1 MLEEEKLKL
10 LESPHVY
17 DSSEVLKHYSV
28 NLDYGL
34 NDEQVILHREL
45 LGSHSF
51 LKPKKLSLLH
61 LFIQQFDDL
70 LVKILLSAAIVSFF
84 FTCFDPH
91 ETKNISSFIEPIVIL
106 FILILN
112 ALVGVWQEANAEK
125 ALDALKKLQPTLT
138 TCLRNGVWTTFDT
151 ENLVVGDIVKVK
163 NGDKIPADLRLVKV
177 LSTALLVEQSQL
189 TGESLLIYK
198 TTEALDKSEKTCDL
212 QTKRNI
218 LFGSTTVCS
227 GTGIGVVV
235 AVGMDTEIGTIQSA
249 VIEASTEN
257 TTTPLQKMLHDFG
270 NSLSKAI
277 SVICLLVWLINV
289 KNFNDPAHG
298 SIIRG
303 SIYYFKIAI
312 ALAVAA
318 IPEGLPAVITTCL
331 ALGTRKMA
339 KKNAI
344 VRKLPSIETLGCT
357 TVICSDKTGTLTTN
371 KMTTVVVNLFN
382 QQNKLRYIHMP
393 HQGDGIRVTMGGF
406 GENGMYVAQSF
417 DGPVENLTHTF
428 LKCASLCSDVTFST
442 LHHKNNRKLSRF
454 SSSGMDD
461 DGLVLEGEPTEVAI
475 IEMVNNLGK
484 FLTQCDSSHLDQ
496 MGQVIFS
503 SPVEENNSSN
513 IKKMKRWKKNLL
525 QNNNLVNRSR
535 SDSPNSHANT
545 NSSAESN
552 TNTNTELVNDVETD
566 DGMSKVRNETSTLK
580 KGQLTGRAGQTVPIP
595 ISALYRKYL
604 IKEATLEFCRS
615 RKMMSVIC
623 THSGSCVGNSS
634 GGKGSG
640 RSNKNKM
647 YLYSKGAP
655 ESILEVCTS
664 YMLPDGSVNKLS
676 KSEKTEILDHV
687 KQLAN
692 EALRVLA
699 FSYRSASQKDLDLY
713 NTLLHSSPNTTT
725 NANDTMKN
733 NSVFSKIEKDMVF
746 LGLVGIMDPPRPEV
760 KDSISKCM
768 RAGIRVIM
776 ITGDNKLTAEAI
788 ARKVG
793 IIKIPL
799 SISNPSLSLSPANAN
814 FCGSPKFSY
823 ANPKFS
829 YSSPKFGHASPSNSR
844 FGGSP
849 KFSGLLHGGS
859 LFSSLTGKEFESLT
873 QDAQRKLLTTSCL
886 VFSRT
891 EPKHKQ
897 SIVSILKDLGE
908 IVAMT
913 GDGVND
919 APALKMADIGIS
931 MGINGTEVAKE
942 ASDMILADDN
952 FKTIVSAIEEG
963 RCIYSNMKAFIR
975 YLISSNIGEVV
986 SIFMTAMLGIPEG
999 MLPVQL
1005 LWVNLVTDGP
1015 PATALGFNPP
1025 DPLVMK
1031 KGPRHRNDK
1040 LIDRTTLLRYMV
1052 IGLYVGLATC
1062 GIFIQYYVFGISP
1075 NEGNTLISLKKLMNW
1090 GNCMNWEEFHS
1101 SLIYDMSNSC
1111 EYFTVGKVKAS
1122 TLSLTT
1128 LVILEMF
1135 NALNALSED
1144 SSILK
1149 VPPWSNPY
1157 LICAIF
1163 FSILIHCFILYI
1175 PFFSSLF
1182 NVVPLDVYDWKW
1194 VLIWSFPVLII
1205 DECFKLCKRSYK
1217 KYSKPSLQSN
1227 QAVSEDKH
1235 DSFDNNNLNNQN
1247 MNGENLHGDEM
1258 WMSGSTDLSFGER
1271 LTNSLTSLLDKVAT
1285 SFSNS
1290 ASYDLSNQEKELA
1303 PQY

>member
-1 MLEEEKLKL
+1 MTEGLKL
-10 LESPHVY
+10 LASPHVY
-17 DSSEVLKHYSV
+17 ESHEVLNHYSV

-34 NDEQVILHREL
+34 NDEQVLLHREV

-91 ETKNISSFIEPIVIL
+91 EKKHISSFIEPIVIL

-125 ALDALKKLQPTLT
+125 ALDALKKLQPTLAN
-138 TCLRNGVWTTFDT
+138 CLRNGVWTTFDT

-163 NGDKIPADLRLVKV
+163 NGDKIPADLRLVKI
-177 LSTALLVEQSQL
+177 LSTTLLVEQSQL

-198 TTEALDKSEKTCDL
+198 TTDALDKSEAHCDL

-235 AVGMDTEIGTIQSA
+235 AVGMNTEIGTIQSA

-257 TTTPLQKMLHDFG
+257 TATPLQKMLHDFG
-270 NSLSKAI
+270 NSLSKVI
-277 SVICLLVWLINV
+277 SIICLLVWLINV

-298 SIIRG
+298 SVVRG
-303 SIYYFKIAI
+303 CIYYFKIAI

-393 HQGDGIRVTMGGF
+393 HGDGIRVTMGGF
-406 GENGMYVAQSF
+406 GDSGMCVAQSF

-428 LKCASLCSDVTFST
+428 LKCASLCSDVTIST
-442 LHHKNNRKLSRF
+442 TNLHSRKHNT
-454 SSSGMDD
+454 GVGGD
-461 DGLVLEGEPTEVAI
+461 LVLEGEPTEVAI

-484 FLTQCDSSHLDQ
+484 FLTQCDSSHLDP
-496 MGQVIFS
+496 MGQAIFLSPIEDS
-503 SPVEENNSSN
+503 SS
-513 IKKMKRWKKNLL
+513 IKKMKRWKKNSPKS
-525 QNNNLVNRSR
+525 NLVDRSR
-535 SDSPNSHANT
+535 SDSPNPNNTHDTDTLSPTTHSHNPPLP
-545 NSSAESN
+545 NPE
-552 TNTNTELVNDVETD
+552 D
-566 DGMSKVRNETSTLK
+566 DAVVFKNRTETSRSK
-580 KGQLTGRAGQTVPIP
+580 KAQLTGRTGSGSVPTP

-604 IKEATLEFCRS
+604 IKEATLEFCRT

-623 THSGSCVGNSS
+623 SHNMNTGGNTSNTGTGGSSR
-634 GGKGSG
+634 GSG
-640 RSNKNKM
+640 RNSSTRGKM

-655 ESILEVCTS
+655 ESIMEVCTS
-664 YMLPDGSVNKLS
+664 YMLPDGSVNKLA
-676 KSEKTEILDHV
+676 KSEKNEILDHV

-699 FSYRSASQKDLDLY
+699 FSYRQASQKDLDLY
-713 NTLLHSSPNTTT
+713 NSLTHSNSNSQNTQS
-725 NANDTMKN
+725 NN
-733 NSVFSKIEKDMVF
+733 NSVKTSNVFSRIEKDMTF

-793 IIKIPL
+793 IIKPT
-799 SISNPSLSLSPANAN
+799 
-814 FCGSPKFSY
+814 
-823 ANPKFS
+823 
-829 YSSPKFGHASPSNSR
+829 HRMSNSDPR
-844 FGGSP
+844 SP
-849 KFSGLLHGGS
+849 TFSPTHSPILYPRTS
-859 LFSSLTGKEFESLT
+859 LFSSLTGKEFESLSS
-873 QDAQRKLLTTSCL
+873 DAQRQLLTKSCL

-897 SIVSILKDLGE
+897 SIVSILKELGE

-919 APALKMADIGIS
+919 APALKMADIGVS
-931 MGINGTEVAKE
+931 MGVNGTEVAKE

-952 FKTIVSAIEEG
+952 FKTIVAAIEEG

-1031 KGPRHRNDK
+1031 REPRHRNDK
-1040 LIDRTTLLRYMV
+1040 LIDRITLLRYLV

-1062 GIFIQYYVFGISP
+1062 GIFIQYYVLGVSP

-1090 GNCMNWEEFHS
+1090 SNCMNWEEFNA
-1101 SLIYDMSNSC
+1101 SLLYDMSNSC
-1111 EYFTVGKVKAS
+1111 EYFTLGKVKAS

-1128 LVILEMF
+1128 LVVLEMF

-1144 SSILK
+1144 SSLLK
-1149 VPPWSNPY
+1149 MAPWTNPY

-1163 FSILIHCFILYI
+1163 FSVLIHCIILYV
-1175 PFFSSLF
+1175 PLFSSLF
-1182 NVVPLDVYDWKW
+1182 NVVPLDFYDWKW
-1194 VLIWSFPVLII
+1194 VLIWSFPVVII
-1205 DECFKLCKRSYK
+1205 DECFKLCKKSYQ
-1217 KYSKPSLQSN
+1217 KYSKPSLRGEDNTFSSGESN
-1227 QAVSEDKH
+1227 AISQTMDTNLDKEH
-1235 DSFDNNNLNNQN
+1235 TKDKVT
-1247 MNGENLHGDEM
+1247 GEHSVEKI
-1258 WMSGSTDLSFGER
+1258 WESGSSELSFGER
-1271 LTNSLTSLLDKVAT
+1271 LSNSLTSLLDKVVH
-1285 SFSNS
+1285 SFSSSGS
-1290 ASYDLSNQEKELA
+1290 ADLSHQDKELV
-1303 PQY
+1303 PPY